1 MKMVK
6 KMINR
11 LQFSI
16 DIKAE
21 KTKIWKALWNEST
34 YRNWASVFFEG
45 SYAITDNWEEGS
57 KVLFLSPDQSGIYS
71 IIETHIPNKIMMFK
85 HIGYV
90 VKGKEQPIDDE
101 TRTWSGATE
110 IYTLTEGIDSNTL
123 TVEIDVLDEHLDFMT
138 NTFPKALEK
147 VKNNCS

>member
-1 MKMVK
+1 
-6 KMINR
+6 MINR

-21 KTKIWKALWNEST
+21 KTKIWKALWNESF
-34 YRNWASVFFEG
+34 YRDWASVFFEG

-71 IIETHIPNKIMMFK
+71 IIETHIPNKIIMFK
-85 HIGYV
+85 HIGNV
-90 VKGKEQPIDDE
+90 LKGKEQPIDDE
-101 TRTWSGATE
+101 TKTWSGATE
-110 IYTLTEGIDSNTL
+110 IYTLTEGTDSNTL
-123 TVEIDVLDEHLDFMT
+123 TVELDVLDEHLNFMT
-138 NTFPKALEK
+138 ITFPKALEK